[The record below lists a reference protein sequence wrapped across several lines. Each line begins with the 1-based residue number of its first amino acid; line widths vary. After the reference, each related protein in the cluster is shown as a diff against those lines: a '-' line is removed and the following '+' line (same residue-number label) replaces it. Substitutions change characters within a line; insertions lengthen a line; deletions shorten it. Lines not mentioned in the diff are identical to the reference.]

1 MDRTFHSKVDWW
13 YWLLM
18 AVTAFLLFDF
28 FWFHYIIATLLV
40 AAVMIFEIEMLIHTR
55 YIVTG
60 SGKLLIETGRFV
72 ADKTILLNTIVG
84 MCKVNSFSIAP
95 ALSVHRVEIT
105 YRVGDKHEKVFVSP
119 QNAEDFIRWVQKK
132 MKSGENT
139 DMIDN

>member
-1 MDRTFHSKVDWW
+1 
-13 YWLLM
+13 
-18 AVTAFLLFDF
+18 
-28 FWFHYIIATLLV
+28 
-40 AAVMIFEIEMLIHTR
+40 
-55 YIVTG
+55 
-60 SGKLLIETGRFV
+60 
-72 ADKTILLNTIVG
+72 
-84 MCKVNSFSIAP
+84 MCPVNSFSIAP

>member
-1 MDRTFHSKVDWW
+1 MV
-13 YWLLM
+13 L
-18 AVTAFLLFDF
+18 VTDGCYRFLLFDF
-28 FWFHYIIATLLV
+28 FWFHYTIATLLV

-84 MCKVNSFSIAP
+84 MCEVNSFSIAP

-105 YRVGDKHEKVFVSP
+105 YRVGDKHEKFCLSSKCGRFYP
-119 QNAEDFIRWVQKK
+119 MGTEK

>member
-28 FWFHYIIATLLV
+28 FWFHYTIATLLV

-84 MCKVNSFSIAP
+84 MCEVNSFSIAP
-95 ALSVHRVEIT
+95 ALSVHELR
-105 YRVGDKHEKVFVSP
+105 
-119 QNAEDFIRWVQKK
+119 
-132 MKSGENT
+132 
-139 DMIDN
+139 

>member
-28 FWFHYIIATLLV
+28 FWFHYTIATLLV

-72 ADKTILLNTIVG
+72 ADKTILLNTIVS
-84 MCKVNSFSIAP
+84 MCEVNSFSIAP

-105 YRVGDKHEKVFVSP
+105 YRVVINMKKFLSLLKMRKILSDGYRKNEKWRKYRY
-119 QNAEDFIRWVQKK
+119 DR
-132 MKSGENT
+132 
-139 DMIDN
+139 

>member
-28 FWFHYIIATLLV
+28 FWFHYTIATLLV

-84 MCKVNSFSIAP
+84 MCEVNSFSI
-95 ALSVHRVEIT
+95 
-105 YRVGDKHEKVFVSP
+105 FVSP

>member
-28 FWFHYIIATLLV
+28 FWFHYTIATLLV

-72 ADKTILLNTIVG
+72 ADKTILLNTIVS
-84 MCKVNSFSIAP
+84 MCEVNSFSIAP
-95 ALSVHRVEIT
+95 ADFHIYFGGYMQNDRVVTGICMMSVFEPV
-105 YRVGDKHEKVFVSP
+105 
-119 QNAEDFIRWVQKK
+119 
-132 MKSGENT
+132 
-139 DMIDN
+139 

>member
-28 FWFHYIIATLLV
+28 FWFHYTIATLLV

-72 ADKTILLNTIVG
+72 ADKTIL
-84 MCKVNSFSIAP
+84 
-95 ALSVHRVEIT
+95 SVCA
-105 YRVGDKHEKVFVSP
+105 K
-119 QNAEDFIRWVQKK
+119 
-132 MKSGENT
+132 
-139 DMIDN
+139 